1 MYNGLIKKMLGGM
14 HMKLEFLGAAHEV
27 TGSCHYLE
35 FADKHVL
42 VDCGMEQGPDL
53 YVNQEIPVNAS
64 TIDYVFVT
72 HAHIDHSG
80 LLPMLYNHGF
90 RGQIFTTTATHQL
103 CEIMLKDSAHIQMF
117 EAEWKNRKAKRAGR
131 PEVVP
136 LYDMN
141 DAVGVLGHFVSCDY
155 HSVINVCEG
164 LKVRFV
170 DAGHLLGSSSIEMWI
185 SENTAEGVEERK
197 IVFSG
202 DIGPGNRPLIK
213 DPEYLTSADYVVMES
228 TYGDRTHETPP
239 DYAVEL
245 ARVIRDTFTRG
256 GNLVIPACS
265 VGRTQEMLYFI
276 RRIKTENL
284 LPEFQNF
291 EVYVDSPLAVEAT
304 TIFGKNVQDCFD
316 DTALALV
323 QQGINP
329 IGFPGLRMAITSD
342 ESKMIN
348 FNDKPKVI
356 LSASG
361 MCEAGRIRHHLKHN
375 LWRKD
380 STILFVGYQVP
391 GTLGNMLLNGAKE
404 VKLFGE
410 TIEVQAKIENLP
422 GISGHADVNQLTK
435 WVSMFDPKPK
445 RVFIVHGEDKVTE
458 QFAAHIHEELGLEAY
473 APFSGDA
480 FDLLTGACVAQGSR
494 EAVEKKSTRA
504 VNNIFARLVAA
515 GERLMTVI
523 RKCEGMPNRELGKF
537 ADQINEL
544 CNKWER

>member
-185 SENTAEGVEERK
+185 SENTGEGVEERK

-256 GNLVIPACS
+256 GNLVIPAFS

-276 RRIKTENL
+276 RRIKMENL

-304 TIFGKNVQDCFD
+304 SIFGKNVQDCFD